1 MQYKGKKRKLQ
12 AMLCLGS
19 LLAMGT
25 LGGACGA
32 EGKASTVVTMPKV
45 MENGK
50 TVEVYYR
57 QGLAPEAA
65 RARSGVFK
73 TETMILKAGTV
84 RTPGAKPLSCD
95 ILFEKDVPVTLRD
108 GTVIYTD
115 IFRPV
120 DEAKHP
126 AIMAWSPYGKEIG
139 GQWLDD
145 VPGRA
150 GVPVDAVSG
159 LQKFEGPDPA
169 YWVAHGYVIINPDS
183 RGAYESGGN
192 LNYWGKENSLDGRDT
207 IEWAARQPWSNGK
220 IGMSGNSWLTVS
232 QWFIAGEQPEHLAA
246 IAPWEGFVDHFR
258 ETANRGGIANPVFP
272 EIIFGTF
279 ASRNLMEDQPRM
291 VVTHMLMDDYWQDKI
306 AKLQNIHIPAYVV
319 ASYTN
324 PVHTHGTFAGFQQI
338 PSKDK
343 WLRVHNT
350 NEWLDYYQPRH
361 VEELRKFF
369 DHYLGGVDNGWE
381 KTPRVRISV
390 LDPGHEDIVDRVE
403 KDFPLP
409 QTQYQKLYL
418 QTDNTLSAEPAAK
431 EASVAYP
438 VSQPLGTSF
447 TLTFDQD
454 TELTG
459 YMKLHA
465 FVEAEG
471 SDDME
476 LVVLTEKLDK
486 EGCQIPDKMTGQPI
500 QSMGFLRVSQR
511 ALDQEKSTAY
521 DPVLA
526 GTKEELLK
534 PGQIVPVDIAI
545 WPMGMKYH
553 AGEKLRLT
561 VAPYQAPDRSTV
573 PPFGKAKVMVP
584 AEGYTYDPAV
594 PVPMKALGG
603 GEDEVGAPQDAVAV
617 PPARNK
623 GKHILHVGGRYA
635 SYLQVPVIRKT

>member
-1 MQYKGKKRKLQ
+1 MYKRKKRKLK
-12 AMLCLGS
+12 AAVCLGS
-19 LLAMGT
+19 LLAMGA
-25 LGGACGA
+25 LGGVCGA
-32 EGKASTVVTMPKV
+32 EGNASTVVTMPKV

-50 TVEVYYR
+50 TIDVYYR
-57 QGLAPEAA
+57 KGLSPEAA
-65 RARSGVFK
+65 RARGSVFK
-73 TETMILKAGTV
+73 TESMILKAGTV
-84 RTPGAKPLSCD
+84 RMPGAKPLSCD

-145 VPGRA
+145 VPGRS

-192 LNYWGKENSLDGRDT
+192 LNYWGAENANDGKDT
-207 IEWAARQPWSNGK
+207 IEWAAKQPWSNGK

-272 EIIFGTF
+272 ELIFGTF
-279 ASRNLMEDQPRM
+279 ASRNLIEDQPRM
-291 VVTHMLMDDYWQDKI
+291 VVTHTLMDDYWQDKI

-324 PVHTHGTFAGFQQI
+324 PVHTHGTFAGFRQI

-350 NEWLDYYQPRH
+350 NEWMDYYQPEP

-369 DHYLGGVDNGWE
+369 DHYLGGVDNDWE

-390 LDPGHEDIVDRVE
+390 LDPGHEDVVDRVE

-409 QTQYQKLYL
+409 QTRYEKLYL
-418 QTDNTLSAEPAAK
+418 QADNSLSAKPAAK
-431 EASVAYP
+431 AASVAYP
-438 VSQPLGTSF
+438 VSQPFGTSF
-447 TLTFDQD
+447 TMTFDKD

-459 YMKLHA
+459 YTKLHA
-465 FVEAEG
+465 YVEADG

-486 EGCQIPDKMTGQPI
+486 DGKQIPDKMTGQPI

-511 ALDQEKSTAY
+511 ALDKKLSTDY

-526 GTKEELLK
+526 STKEELLQ
-534 PGQIVPVDIAI
+534 PGQVVPVDIAI

-553 AGEKLRLT
+553 KGEKLRLT
-561 VAPYQAPDRSTV
+561 IAPYQAPDRNTV
-573 PPFGKAKVMVP
+573 PPFGKAKVTVP
-584 AEGYTYDPAV
+584 ADGYTYDPAK
-594 PVPMKALGG
+594 PVAMKTLGG
-603 GEDEVGAPQDAVAV
+603 NETEVGAPQDVVAV
-617 PPARNK
+617 PPSRNK
-623 GKHILHVGGRYA
+623 GKHILHVGGKYA
-635 SYLQVPVIRKT
+635 SYLQVPVIREK